1 MRVCLWGCRVARVSR
16 GPSLCVSLSYSS
28 HIWNLTSGRYCD
40 PLYPLKQAFP
50 PARCPTEFLEFQL
63 RAGGP
68 AGCLDSHPSQPGG
81 RGRSPLAL
89 PGRWAGPGPTDCSG
103 KVHLGPPVLRVP
115 REAGDQV
122 TRVWRSPRAKRR
134 LCHVQAAGGPP
145 SLPFP
150 CVHRLLP
157 PLLASIS
164 FMKSTRFL
172 DLSLLSQE
180 IFDWHQKWKK
190 RCHSA

>member
-1 MRVCLWGCRVARVSR
+1 MARTRASRSAGPVAAWTSPGSGPQRRPRGSACVRVCLWGCRVARVSR

-115 REAGDQV
+115 MEAGG
-122 TRVWRSPRAKRR
+122 SGHPGLEK
-134 LCHVQAAGGPP
+134 P
-145 SLPFP
+145 
-150 CVHRLLP
+150 
-157 PLLASIS
+157 
-164 FMKSTRFL
+164 
-172 DLSLLSQE
+172 
-180 IFDWHQKWKK
+180 
-190 RCHSA
+190 